1 MSNVQGNVGAYI
13 SSLMDVIGE
22 QEEDA
27 SFIHNPVNAYNLLRF
42 LFLKSTEERAIISR
56 FFFLKTISSL
66 RVSGT
71 WLLGGEWWRTLSRPR
86 WREGRRTWA
95 SE

>member
-1 MSNVQGNVGAYI
+1 MHQGNVGAYI

-42 LFLKSTEERAIISR
+42 LFLKSTEERAIHI
-56 FFFLKTISSL
+56 
-66 RVSGT
+66 
-71 WLLGGEWWRTLSRPR
+71 
-86 WREGRRTWA
+86 
-95 SE
+95 

>member
-1 MSNVQGNVGAYI
+1 MLSNVQGNVGAYI

-42 LFLKSTEERAIISR
+42 LFLKSTKERTFMHI
-56 FFFLKTISSL
+56 
-66 RVSGT
+66 
-71 WLLGGEWWRTLSRPR
+71 
-86 WREGRRTWA
+86 
-95 SE
+95 

>member
-1 MSNVQGNVGAYI
+1 MFSNVQGNVGAYI

-42 LFLKSTEERAIISR
+42 PFLKSTKERT
-56 FFFLKTISSL
+56 FMH
-66 RVSGT
+66 V
-71 WLLGGEWWRTLSRPR
+71 
-86 WREGRRTWA
+86 
-95 SE
+95 